1 MAFGTFFP
9 SNHYTTAIKGKKRR
23 RIERRKNWVLID
35 LDSAVS
41 KGKYLGVKYYAHHLN
56 HSNRYWWAHLI
67 PFGIWIMNHL
77 SLCVCL
83 CASVFFLLPSI
94 ILSIRR
100 KNDLLFVYFSSLGS
114 HFIMIIKTARDRV
127 QLFDGVRYNC
137 RNSNADGGENKRETS
152 TRKKDQLTGNWV
164 VYWIWICS
172 WFFFLL

>member
-100 KNDLLFVYFSSLGS
+100 KNDLLFVYFVFDISPRLALISLWSSKRREIVFNCS
-114 HFIMIIKTARDRV
+114 TVCDTIAEIQMRMEEKTKGKQR
-127 QLFDGVRYNC
+127 Q
-137 RNSNADGGENKRETS
+137 E
-152 TRKKDQLTGNWV
+152 KKTNWQA
-164 VYWIWICS
+164 IE
-172 WFFFLL
+172 